1 MPQALASPCLPPDS
15 RRMSTLLSLGHGYS
29 ARALARRL
37 VPQGWRIIGT
47 TRNPAKADQFRT
59 EGVEPFLWPGDL
71 EWILEEATHIL
82 CSAAPD
88 AKGVESGLGR
98 LSVHH
103 RRLRRP

>member
-1 MPQALASPCLPPDS
+1 
-15 RRMSTLLSLGHGYS
+15 MSTLLSLGHGYS

-47 TRNPAKADQFRT
+47 TRNPAKADQFRR
-59 EGVEPFLWPGDL
+59 EGVEPLLWPGDL

-88 AKGVESGLGR
+88 AKAGANA
-98 LSVHH
+98 
-103 RRLRRP
+103 